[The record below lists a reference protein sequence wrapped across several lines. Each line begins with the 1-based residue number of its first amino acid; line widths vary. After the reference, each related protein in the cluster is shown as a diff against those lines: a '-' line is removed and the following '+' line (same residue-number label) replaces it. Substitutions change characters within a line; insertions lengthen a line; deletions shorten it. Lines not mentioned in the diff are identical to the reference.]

1 MFFLKGFVEQI
12 NVPVT
17 SANNPNAP
25 TNPRAFP
32 EDMKHLPIGK
42 QVRPGGPQGQ
52 FPENPFVPRGMHT
65 LYRYD

>member
-1 MFFLKGFVEQI
+1 M
-12 NVPVT
+12 NVSVT
-17 SANNPNAP
+17 SASNPNAP

-32 EDMKHLPIGK
+32 EDMKHLPIAK
-42 QVRPGGPQGQ
+42 QVRPGPPAQ